1 MPSFNRKLVIKII
14 LVRRER
20 LRAQRKARAMSIRPI
35 LFNRL
40 LHGESFLVHELL
52 NDPDYHHVLVILT
65 RRGSKPGSG
74 KIFLVQVSTA
84 GWNCDGGR
92 ILVGIGWVRM
102 TKNSFDE
109 ILHLIEP
116 DITCKKTHS
125 RPIMPIEKP
134 ALTLRY
140 MASGNSQV
148 SLALSYRFSPSAV
161 SGILR
166 EVTRAIC
173 KKLWNHPNA
182 CGAVDGKHIRV
193 QAPALSGS
201 THFNYKNFFSVV
213 LLAIADPNYK
223 FTAVHIG
230 ASGSQSDGGIFGRSS
245 LGMALETGTLGLPP
259 PKQVGGKV
267 LPHVLLGDDA
277 FPLRKFM
284 MKPFP
289 GKFLEKEKRIYNYRM
304 SRGRIVVENA
314 FEILAMDHNGITG
327 DIFEGEE
334 IIPGSWRDEI
344 HSYKEFLSK
353 AVIGRRMKQLEFD
366 KVSAIFLMERVQ
378 FRGRI
383 QKSKLNFNDINDFN

>member
-1 MPSFNRKLVIKII
+1 MSSFNRKLLIKII

-35 LFNRL
+35 LFNCL
-40 LHGESFLVHELL
+40 LHGESFLVHELR
-52 NDPDYHHVLVILT
+52 NDPDYHH
-65 RRGSKPGSG
+65 KY
-74 KIFLVQVSTA
+74 F
-84 GWNCDGGR
+84 
-92 ILVGIGWVRM
+92 RM
-102 TKNSFDE
+102 TKNRFDE

-125 RPIMPIEKP
+125 HPIMPIEKL

-289 GKFLEKEKRIYNYRM
+289 GKFLEKKKRIYNYRM

-314 FEILAMDHNGITG
+314 FGILAVRWRIFLTTIIADLEFIKKIIELGTILHNFCMTKMDHNGITG
-327 DIFEGEE
+327 DTFEGED
-334 IIPGSWRDEI
+334 IIPGSWRDENTQLQGI
-344 HSYKEFLSK
+344 SQQGSNRAADEAIGIRQSFCDYFNGEGSVPWQDSK
-353 AVIGRRMKQLEFD
+353 I
-366 KVSAIFLMERVQ
+366 
-378 FRGRI
+378 
-383 QKSKLNFNDINDFN
+383 